1 MTLALPVML
10 HARITAMLS
19 DPDLLRSIRS
29 TLLRKGVPERE
40 VPDMIQES
48 FTAAF
53 RCKNLPDDDAAAR
66 QYLFG
71 IVRKKAKKLL
81 RDWHDRNHEPFD
93 EVQMEGSD
101 PAPFEV
107 RDLLRRIAAA
117 VPDNRWQSFV
127 WFTRVTFGESL
138 ADIAREENLDYATA
152 HARYARMRVDLRRW
166 ATQIAA
172 GIAVLLF
179 AIGAYRLLHP
189 HSDEI
194 AHPRPTPVVPSRP
207 AEPTSEEEPREH
219 DEAVD
224 LRRRAASDCAAKR
237 WMECQRDLDEAKVRD
252 PVGETDRAVIE
263 LRRQVQQARERS
275 SPQDKPPSP

>member
-1 MTLALPVML
+1 M
-10 HARITAMLS
+10 
-19 DPDLLRSIRS
+19 LRSFRS

-81 RDWHDRNHEPFD
+81 RDWHNRNHEPFD

-101 PAPFEV
+101 PRAVRGARPAPENRRRRSRQPLAVV
-107 RDLLRRIAAA
+107 R
-117 VPDNRWQSFV
+117 VV
-127 WFTRVTFGESL
+127 
-138 ADIAREENLDYATA
+138 
-152 HARYARMRVDLRRW
+152 HARHVRRVARRHRPRREPRLRDGARALRADAVDLRRW

-179 AIGAYRLLHP
+179 AIGVYRLLHP

-194 AHPRPTPVVPSRP
+194 ATRAPRPLCRPVPPSLRP
-207 AEPTSEEEPREH
+207 RRSRASTTRRSTCADGRQAIAPR
-219 DEAVD
+219 
-224 LRRRAASDCAAKR
+224 SGGI
-237 WMECQRDLDEAKVRD
+237 ECQGDLDEAKVRD

-263 LRRQVQQARERS
+263 LRRQVRQARERS